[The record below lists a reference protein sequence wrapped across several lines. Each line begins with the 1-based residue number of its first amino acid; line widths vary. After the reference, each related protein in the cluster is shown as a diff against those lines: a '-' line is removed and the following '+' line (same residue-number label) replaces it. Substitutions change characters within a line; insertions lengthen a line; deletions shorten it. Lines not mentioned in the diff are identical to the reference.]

1 MCSSTVRRPTR
12 LMASDTALGPDSRQ
26 RRQARRMAIVLGLV
40 AVAVYVAYILFA
52 LRHGHP

>member
-1 MCSSTVRRPTR
+1 
-12 LMASDTALGPDSRQ
+12 MASDTALGADSRQ
-26 RRQARRMAIVLGLV
+26 RRQARRMAIVLGLI